1 MKAWLI
7 LEDGRVYQGESV
19 GAEKKTVCEIVFNT
33 SMTGYRELLTDPSY
47 AGQGVVMTYPIIG
60 SYGVCTQD
68 TESRKPWVEAYIVR
82 EINRLDSN
90 FRSEGSLKEY
100 LIENNIPV
108 IQGIDTRALTKHLR
122 ESGTMRGMIT
132 FGESFDMDECMKE
145 IKAYTLPE
153 TVPTVTCAEKYTIG
167 QGGKYKVALMDFG
180 SKRNIQNSLVNLG
193 CEVTVYPASTTAE
206 EILAADPDG
215 IMLSNGPGDPKQCG
229 AIVEE
234 IKKLIASKTPIFAI
248 CLGHQLTALANGFN
262 TYKLKYGHRGANH
275 PVKELETGHIYITS
289 QNHGYVVDE
298 KSIDPAIAE
307 MSHVNVNDGSCEGVR
322 YKNGHVFTVQF
333 HPEACAGPQ
342 DSAPLFGKFIAMMEA
357 KKNA

>member
-60 SYGVCTQD
+60 SYGVCGED
-68 TESRKPWVEAYIVR
+68 TESRRPWVEAYIVR
-82 EINRLDSN
+82 ELNRTASN
-90 FRSEGSLKEY
+90 FRSEGSLRDY
-100 LIENNIPV
+100 LIKNDIPV

-132 FGESFDMDECMKE
+132 FGESFDMDACMKE

-153 TVPTVTCAEKYTIG
+153 TVPTVTCAEKYTLG
-167 QGGKYKVALMDFG
+167 QGGRYKVALLDLG
-180 SKRNIQNSLVNLG
+180 AKQNIPQSLVNLG
-193 CEVTVYPASTTAE
+193 CEVTVYPAQTSAE
-206 EILAADPDG
+206 EILAAGPDG
-215 IMLSNGPGDPKQCG
+215 VMLSNGPGDPKQCG
-229 AIVEE
+229 SVIEE
-234 IKKLIASKTPIFAI
+234 IKKLIAAKIPIFAI
-248 CLGHQLTALANGFN
+248 CLGHQLTALANGFD

-275 PVKELETGHIYITS
+275 PVKDLKTGHIYITS

-298 KSIDPAIAE
+298 QSIDPAVAE
-307 MSHVNVNDGSCEGVR
+307 MSHVNVNDGSCEGMR
-322 YKNGHVFTVQF
+322 YKNGYVFTVQF
-333 HPEACAGPQ
+333 HPEACPGPL
-342 DSAPLFGKFIAMMEA
+342 DSAPLFEEFIAMMGG
-357 KKNA
+357 NN

>member
-60 SYGVCTQD
+60 SYGICMED

-82 EINRLDSN
+82 ELNRTQSN
-90 FRSEGSLKEY
+90 FRSEGSLREY
-100 LIENNIPV
+100 LIQNNIPV

-132 FGESFDMDECMKE
+132 FGDSFDMEQCMSE
-145 IKAYTLPE
+145 IKAYSLPE
-153 TVPTVTCAEKYTIG
+153 TVPTVTCPEKYFVKSKL
-167 QGGKYKVALMDFG
+167 GKYNVALLDLG
-180 SKRNIQNSLVNLG
+180 CKRNILKSLVNLG
-193 CEVTVYPASTTAE
+193 CDVTVYPAGTTAE
-206 EILAADPDG
+206 EILAAGHDG

-229 AIVEE
+229 DVVEE
-234 IKKLIASKTPIFAI
+234 LKKIIAAKMPIFAI
-248 CLGHQLTALANGFN
+248 CLGHQLVALASGFD

-275 PVKELETGHIYITS
+275 PVKELKTGRVYITS

-298 KSIDPAIAE
+298 KSIDPEIAE
-307 MSHVNVNDGSCEGVR
+307 MSYANVNDGSCEGVC

-333 HPEACAGPQ
+333 HPEACAGPHDAAQ
-342 DSAPLFGKFIAMMEA
+342 LFNQFFAMMGG
-357 KKNA
+357 KN

>member
-60 SYGVCTQD
+60 SYGVCGED
-68 TESRKPWVEAYIVR
+68 TESRRPWVEAYIVR
-82 EINRLDSN
+82 ELNRTASN
-90 FRSEGSLKEY
+90 FRSEGFLRDY
-100 LIENNIPV
+100 LIKNDIPV

-132 FGESFDMDECMKE
+132 FGERFDMNACMKE

-153 TVPTVTCAEKYTIG
+153 TVPTVTCAEKYTLG
-167 QGGKYKVALMDFG
+167 QGGRYKVALLDLG
-180 SKRNIQNSLVNLG
+180 AKQNIPQSLVNLG
-193 CEVTVYPASTTAE
+193 CEVTVYPAQTSAE
-206 EILAADPDG
+206 EILAAGPDG
-215 IMLSNGPGDPKQCG
+215 VMLSNGPGDPKQCG
-229 AIVEE
+229 SVIEE
-234 IKKLIASKTPIFAI
+234 IKKLIAAKIPIFAI
-248 CLGHQLTALANGFN
+248 CLGHQLTALANGFD

-275 PVKELETGHIYITS
+275 PVKDLKTGHIYITS

-298 KSIDPAIAE
+298 QSIDPAVAE

-322 YKNGHVFTVQF
+322 YKNGYVFTVQF
-333 HPEACAGPQ
+333 HPEACPGPLN
-342 DSAPLFGKFIAMMEA
+342 SAPLFEEFIAMMGG
-357 KKNA
+357 NN

>member
-60 SYGVCTQD
+60 SYGVCLED
-68 TESRKPWVEAYIVR
+68 AESRKPWVEAYIVR
-82 EINRLDSN
+82 ELNRMESN

-122 ESGTMRGMIT
+122 ESGTMLGMIT
-132 FGESFDMDECMKE
+132 FGEGFDMDECMKE
-145 IKAYTLPE
+145 IKAYERPE
-153 TVPTVTCAEKYTIG
+153 FVPMVTCEEKSVIG

-180 SKRNIQNSLVNLG
+180 CKRNIKESLVNLG
-193 CEVTVYPASTTAE
+193 CEVTVYPANTTAE
-206 EILAADPDG
+206 EILAGNPDG

-229 AIVEE
+229 AVVEE
-234 IKKLIASKTPIFAI
+234 VKKLIASEIPMFAV
-248 CLGHQLTALANGFN
+248 CLGHQLVALASGFD

-275 PVKELETGHIYITS
+275 PVKDLETAHIYITA
-289 QNHGYVVDE
+289 QNHSYVVDE
-298 KSIDPAIAE
+298 KSIDTDVAE
-307 MSHVNVNDGSCEGVR
+307 LSHVNVNDGSCEGLR
-322 YKNGHVFTVQF
+322 YKNGHTFTVQF
-333 HPEACAGPQ
+333 LPEVCSGTQ
-342 DSAPLFGKFIAMMEA
+342 DSTPLFGKFIAMMEA

>member
-60 SYGVCTQD
+60 SYGVCGED
-68 TESRKPWVEAYIVR
+68 TESRRPWVEAYIVR
-82 EINRLDSN
+82 ELNRTASN
-90 FRSEGSLKEY
+90 FRSEGFLRDY
-100 LIENNIPV
+100 LIKNDIPV

-132 FGESFDMDECMKE
+132 FGESFDMDACMKE

-153 TVPTVTCAEKYTIG
+153 TVPTVTCAEKYTLG
-167 QGGKYKVALMDFG
+167 QGGQYKVALLDLG
-180 SKRNIQNSLVNLG
+180 AKQNIPQSLVNLG
-193 CEVTVYPASTTAE
+193 CEVTVYPAQTSGE
-206 EILAADPDG
+206 KILAAQPDG

-234 IKKLIASKTPIFAI
+234 LKKLIAANMPIFAI
-248 CLGHQLTALANGFN
+248 
-262 TYKLKYGHRGANH
+262 
-275 PVKELETGHIYITS
+275 
-289 QNHGYVVDE
+289 
-298 KSIDPAIAE
+298 
-307 MSHVNVNDGSCEGVR
+307 
-322 YKNGHVFTVQF
+322 
-333 HPEACAGPQ
+333 
-342 DSAPLFGKFIAMMEA
+342 
-357 KKNA
+357 

>member
-60 SYGVCTQD
+60 SYGVCMKD
-68 TESRKPWVEAYIVR
+68 TESCKPWVEAYIVR
-82 EINRLDSN
+82 ELNRLDSN
-90 FRSEGSLKEY
+90 FRSEGSLQEY
-100 LIENNIPV
+100 LIKNNIPV

-122 ESGTMRGMIT
+122 EAGTMRGMIT

-153 TVPTVTCAEKYTIG
+153 TVPTVTCGEKYTIG

-193 CEVTVYPASTTAE
+193 CEVTVYPANTSAE
-206 EILAADPDG
+206 EILAANPDG

-229 AIVEE
+229 AIIEE

-248 CLGHQLTALANGFN
+248 CLGHQLTALANGFD

-275 PVKELETGHIYITS
+275 PVKDIETGHIYITS

-298 KSIDPAIAE
+298 KSIDPEIAE

-342 DSAPLFGKFIAMMEA
+342 DSAPLFGKFIAMMGGDR
-357 KKNA
+357 